1 MDPLSALSIATS
13 TVQFLD
19 FGCKLFSKSKEI
31 YTSADGALIDQRQ
44 SEDACKRLKE
54 LTECLK
60 KSLRVDQNGRLS
72 PEDTAIHT
80 ICNDCV
86 EISNEMLMMFEKLRV
101 HDGVRH
107 RRWESFRKALISVW
121 SKKKVNEMASRL
133 QRYKQELGTHIL
145 VSLR

>member
-1 MDPLSALSIATS
+1 MDPLSAVSIAAS
-13 TVQFLD
+13 TIQFVD

-60 KSLRVDQNGRLS
+60 KSLRVDQYGSPS
-72 PEDTAIHT
+72 PEGKAIHI

-86 EISNEMLMMFEKLRV
+86 EISNDMLMMFEKLRV
-101 HDGVRH
+101 HDGVRY
-107 RRWESFRKALISVW
+107 RRWNSFRKALISVW
-121 SKKKVNEMASRL
+121 SEKKVNEMASRL
-133 QRYKQELGTHIL
+133 QRYKQELDTHIS